1 MKTYRKKITLPSL
14 GNVSVNFYCCSA
26 NMYEVYEKLNEFERQ
41 KRINHLGLISTELD
55 GAKHTRY
62 EYLMLQCAL
71 SDILDKLH
79 KGVAAQGTLKVDG
92 TPFQGNGLLKCWFML
107 SNLGHLK
114 YTYGDEKSLIQY
126 TLKRPGFRSR
136 LLNPIRSELLKSWC
150 TDVIDNFKYHKFHYV
165 IAIHRIYKEL
175 RRQVD
180 TQDKIAKFAEL
191 LLIQEDL
198 IPYKF
203 NSTRLNQ
210 LRGLFKK
217 IRDLSI
223 VTIDGHYSHTPLSI
237 DLMSSIVS
245 FDEIEGGVFGGDIS
259 SSIQPLRNMLAEE
272 IYLDPFVL
280 ANQRSYEV
288 ASLKSIM
295 GLPNNPET
303 YDWLIKTSIHRG
315 ILTNHSRSLEPFYRV
330 QIPKE
335 IQPDTS
341 FYDEFRNVSV
351 STRRGCST
359 VETNLDLNPYSGT
372 RYADFF
378 IDQGFTTKDLP
389 KFLFNI
395 VTLIKEQISHLV
407 KNTGKDYWALLDKVE
422 KNAKRVGIEEDDIK
436 KVIESSNQFIAMKIF
451 DSAEQI
457 LFPSF
462 RNLLW
467 SLITYFVKGNFRIE
481 IEQTKLPYENYSVEF
496 PELGS
501 GYFKDTLDRAHEYEA
516 NKDPDRAHE
525 IDMLRYLTKRKFD
538 GFRIAFLV
546 RIKILDLSQPPEKM
560 IATDIDAAL
569 LKITPSSISLEL
581 CEAKNK
587 KTKRESTAKKEL
599 KDLMVPVLNKN
610 ATYRIEEVKGYG
622 ARLRLICQDKG

>member
-26 NMYEVYEKLNEFERQ
+26 KMFEVYEKLNEFERQ
-41 KRINHLGLISTELD
+41 KKINHLGLISTELD

-79 KGVAAQGTLKVDG
+79 KGVAAQGSLKVDG

-126 TLKRPGFRSR
+126 ALKRPGFRSR

-150 TDVIDNFKYHKFHYV
+150 VDVIENFKYHKFHYV

-175 RRQVD
+175 RRQVE
-180 TQDKIAKFAEL
+180 TQDEIAKFAEL
-191 LLIQEDL
+191 LLLQEDL

-237 DLMSSIVS
+237 DLMSSLVS

-259 SSIQPLRNMLAEE
+259 SSIQPLRNMLIEE

-288 ASLKSIM
+288 ASLRSLVS
-295 GLPNNPET
+295 LPNTNET

-315 ILTNHSRSLEPFYRV
+315 ILTNHRRNLKPFYRV
-330 QIPKE
+330 EIPKK
-335 IQPDTS
+335 IQPDTA
-341 FYDEFRNVSV
+341 FYDEFRNLSIN
-351 STRRGCST
+351 TRRGCT
-359 VETNLDLNPYSGT
+359 NVETYLDLNPFNGV
-372 RYADFF
+372 RYVDFF
-378 IDQGFTTKDLP
+378 TDINFTTNDLP

-395 VTLIKEQISHLV
+395 VMLIKEQLRHLI
-407 KNTGKDYWALLDKVE
+407 KNIGKDYWALLNKVE
-422 KNAKRVGIEEDDIK
+422 TNAKSIGIVDADIN
-436 KVIESSNQFIAMKIF
+436 KVIESSNPFIAMKVF
-451 DSAEQI
+451 DSAEHM

-467 SLITYFVKGNFRIE
+467 SLINYFVRGNFRIE
-481 IEQTKLPYENYSVEF
+481 IEQTELPYENYAVEF

-501 GYFKDTLDRAHEYEA
+501 GYFKDTLDKAHNYEIA
-516 NKDPDRAHE
+516 KDPDRAHE

-569 LKITPSSISLEL
+569 LKITPTTINLEL
-581 CEAKNK
+581 CEAKNR
-587 KTKRESTAKKEL
+587 KTKKESTAKKEL
-599 KDLMVPVLNKN
+599 KELMVPVLNKN

-622 ARLRLICQDKG
+622 AKLKLICQDKS